1 MRAAIG
7 LFLAALVCIA
17 VAWWVS
23 MLPGAVTATIAGT
36 TLTTST
42 PFALLLLAILFGL
55 LYLVIRLIAWV
66 ISIPSR
72 LRRRGGNRSRIK
84 GELALNRALIA
95 LAADDAGA
103 ARREADK
110 GRRLLGD
117 TPLTLLIAAQAGRSA
132 GREDEAAALYE
143 QLAERKDSRLLGLRG
158 LMRIAVERQDWE
170 RATTLAVEAEKAHPG
185 AAWLRD
191 ERRYMAQATGEWR
204 EALRLATPENKAA
217 LAVIAAQNETDPK
230 VALPL
235 AKQAFDAEPSLAPAA
250 IAYATA
256 LRKIGKQRQAQDV
269 LRQAWSTKPHPD
281 LATAFVVDAGD
292 KLAQAR
298 EMAVL
303 VRSNPDTPESYIAIG
318 HAALEAGL
326 TGEAPS
332 PGRACPRRRR
342 QSAPDVVAAGRR
354 RDDGGQA
361 GGGAGRHAAHAGS
374 GCGSVLALHCLRH
387 VVRAVAARLRDLSLD
402 GHRPLAAAGRCR
414 RDAPPPHRLAAWR
427 RGPDRLSRSAV
438 I

>member
-7 LFLAALVCIA
+7 LFVAAVICIA

-23 MLPGAVTATIAGT
+23 LLPGAVTATIGGT
-36 TLTTST
+36 TLSAST
-42 PFALLLLAILFGL
+42 PVVATLLVILFGV
-55 LYLVIRLIAWV
+55 LYLAVRLVAWV
-66 ISIPSR
+66 ISIPGR
-72 LRRRGGNRSRIK
+72 LRRGGGTRTRIK
-84 GELALNRALIA
+84 GELALNRALVA
-95 LAADDAGA
+95 LAADDAGG

-143 QLAERKDSRLLGLRG
+143 QLAERDDSRLLGLRG

-170 RATTLAVEAEKAHPG
+170 RAAALAGAAEKAHPG

-204 EALRLATPENKAA
+204 EALRLATPENRAA

-230 VALPL
+230 AALPL
-235 AKQAFDAEPSLAPAA
+235 AKQAFDAEPGLAPAA

-256 LRKIGKQRQAQDV
+256 LRAAGKQRQAQDV

-281 LATAFVVDAGD
+281 LATAFVAEAGD
-292 KLAQAR
+292 KFAQAR

-303 VRSNPDTPESYIAIG
+303 VRSNPDNPESYIAI
-318 HAALEAGL
+318 ARIAIDAGL
-326 TGEAPS
+326 TSEA
-332 PGRACPRRRR
+332 RR
-342 QSAPDVVAAGRR
+342 QIDRALAAGVNQRRLWSLLADVSVMNGKPEEAQEALRHMQDADPDPSWRCTSCGTSYEQWQPVCETCRSTGAIHWQLPSEVVVAARR
-354 RDDGGQA
+354 VTSLS
-361 GGGAGRHAAHAGS
+361 GAEG
-374 GCGSVLALHCLRH
+374 LAT
-387 VVRAVAARLRDLSLD
+387 
-402 GHRPLAAAGRCR
+402 
-414 RDAPPPHRLAAWR
+414 
-427 RGPDRLSRSAV
+427 
-438 I
+438 

>member
-23 MLPGAVTATIAGT
+23 MLPGAVTATVAGT

-55 LYLVIRLIAWV
+55 LYLAIRVIAWC

-72 LRRRGGNRSRIK
+72 LRRRGGSRTQIK

-95 LAADDAGA
+95 LAADDAGG

-132 GREDEAAALYE
+132 GREEEAAALYE
-143 QLAERKDSRLLGLRG
+143 QLAERTDSRLLGLRG

-170 RATTLAVEAEKAHPG
+170 RATALAVEAEKAHPG

-204 EALRLATPENKAA
+204 EALRLSTPENKAA

-230 VALPL
+230 AAMPL

-250 IAYATA
+250 IAYANA
-256 LRKIGKQRQAQDV
+256 LRNVGKQRQAQDV

-281 LATAFVVDAGD
+281 LAAAFVADAGD

-303 VRSNPDTPESYIAIG
+303 VRANPDSPESYMAIG
-318 HAALEAGL
+318 HAALDAGL
-326 TGEAPS
+326 TGEAGRQLERARAAGINQRRMWSLIADVAMMDGKPEEAQDAMRHMQDADPDPS
-332 PGRACPRRRR
+332 WRCTACGTSYEQWQPVCETCRSTGTVHWQLPG
-342 QSAPDVVAAGRR
+342 DVVATPRR
-354 RDDGGQA
+354 A
-361 GGGAGRHAAHAGS
+361 IPSPLGAEG
-374 GCGSVLALHCLRH
+374 L
-387 VVRAVAARLRDLSLD
+387 
-402 GHRPLAAAGRCR
+402 GH
-414 RDAPPPHRLAAWR
+414 
-427 RGPDRLSRSAV
+427 
-438 I
+438 